1 MKSVQNCSLGQQM
14 QEAQVLSSRL
24 SSLICV
30 ICAICGF
37 VFARQRLRHY
47 FPHQT
52 LPLIGDLGSLIGPLA
67 VIAIE

>member
-14 QEAQVLSSRL
+14 REAQVLSSRL

-30 ICAICGF
+30 ICAIGGF
-37 VFARQRLRHY
+37 VFARQRLRHH
-47 FPHQT
+47 FAHQT
-52 LPLIGDLGSLIGPLA
+52 LISYRQLASLIEPLA

>member
-14 QEAQVLSSRL
+14 REAQVLSSRL

-30 ICAICGF
+30 ICGF

-47 FPHQT
+47 FAHQT
-52 LPLIGDLGSLIGPLA
+52 LPLIGDFGSLIVPLA